1 MSRLRIR
8 ISMFFTALALNL
20 FSPFAS
26 LYALRLGATNFQIGL
41 ISSLTTLIS
50 VFAQLLCLPFVLSLR
65 RKVILY
71 IIFNS
76 IGALFFIPIAF
87 VKNATQLIFYLSLQA
102 FFFSFPIQIWN
113 EFQIKNFPKWNRG
126 TEIGILN
133 KIAGLGAFIAYVVGG
148 YVIRKYSFIPY
159 LFFSAA
165 FINIIGNLVLIGA
178 REETEFTKSLRS
190 TIKSILNFEGLKNQE
205 FKKLLLASLIFNFA
219 VAVGSPMFSVH
230 LIKNLGAN
238 SIQLS
243 IVSAITLIVSIIFS
257 EAWGRVVD
265 FIGRR
270 EVILA
275 GLPLIAIFPFL
286 YVISTNMLDI
296 YLFSFI
302 GQIGWVA
309 FNIAMFSYL
318 ADISR
323 NSYQLYFTFFNA
335 FSSIATIIGATFSGY
350 LADVFGIKN
359 ALMTSF
365 YLRLLSIFFF
375 FPLGEKKGYI
385 PRGSLPFSSP
395 LTILSSME
403 SFISIYSLVF
413 EETRK
418 SIIERMLS
426 DLRKLLRKKIN
437 YRL

>member
-1 MSRLRIR
+1 
-8 ISMFFTALALNL
+8 
-20 FSPFAS
+20 
-26 LYALRLGATNFQIGL
+26 
-41 ISSLTTLIS
+41 
-50 VFAQLLCLPFVLSLR
+50 
-65 RKVILY
+65 
-71 IIFNS
+71 
-76 IGALFFIPIAF
+76 
-87 VKNATQLIFYLSLQA
+87 
-102 FFFSFPIQIWN
+102 
-113 EFQIKNFPKWNRG
+113 
-126 TEIGILN
+126 
-133 KIAGLGAFIAYVVGG
+133 
-148 YVIRKYSFIPY
+148 
-159 LFFSAA
+159 
-165 FINIIGNLVLIGA
+165 
-178 REETEFTKSLRS
+178 
-190 TIKSILNFEGLKNQE
+190 
-205 FKKLLLASLIFNFA
+205 
-219 VAVGSPMFSVH
+219 MFSVH

-395 LTILSSME
+395 LAILSSME